1 MIGQYSKSIAAAIFA
16 VQVTAQTIFG
26 HDYIGVTNSDWLI
39 IIGAW
44 LGVVSVFAF
53 PNAQP
58 VAVLTVAP
66 NAQPVAVLTV
76 APDTVKPVTAGTP
89 VAPTLYP

>member
-1 MIGQYSKSIAAAIFA
+1 MTIGQYSKSIAAAIFA

-26 HDYIGVTNSDWLI
+26 HDHIGITNSDWLI

-66 NAQPVAVLTV
+66 E
-76 APDTVKPVTAGTP
+76 TVKPVTVGTP
-89 VAPTLYP
+89 VVPTVYP